1 MRTKNVI
8 YITCF
13 LALIL
18 TGCFNQRKEETFACG
33 VKDEPVLTC
42 GGSTSKQMP
51 AIFLARCTTCHL
63 LDATATGPKFS
74 GVLNR
79 IPNEEWFDLFVRNE
93 DSLIQQ
99 KEPYTLV
106 LNKRS
111 LPIQFS
117 HHFNDFTDELME
129 ELKEYSRE

>member
-8 YITCF
+8 YTTCF
-13 LALIL
+13 SALIL
-18 TGCFNQRKEETFACG
+18 TGCFNKRKEENLACG

-42 GGSTSKQMP
+42 GTGKQTP
-51 AIFLARCTTCHL
+51 AIFLAKCTTCHMF
-63 LDATATGPKFS
+63 DANTTGPKIS

-79 IPNEEWFDLFVRNE
+79 IPNEQWFELFVRNE
-93 DSLIQQ
+93 DSLINQ

-111 LPIQFS
+111 LPI
-117 HHFNDFTDELME
+117 HFNHDFKDLTSELME